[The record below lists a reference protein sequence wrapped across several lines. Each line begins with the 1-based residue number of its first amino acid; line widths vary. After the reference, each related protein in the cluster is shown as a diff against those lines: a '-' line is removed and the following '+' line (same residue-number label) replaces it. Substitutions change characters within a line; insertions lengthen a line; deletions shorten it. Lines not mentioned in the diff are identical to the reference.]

1 MGEKVG
7 PAIIS
12 HDMGY
17 MLSPVSCISSPPL
30 IFMRLL
36 CKESG
41 HAEKAGL
48 GHPICWVCSK
58 HSLSRLYSSLIF
70 QHVCVRINTYL
81 NFYT

>member
-7 PAIIS
+7 PVIIS
-12 HDMGY
+12 HNMGY

-30 IFMRLL
+30 MRLL

-48 GHPICWVCSK
+48 GHPIFWVCSK
-58 HSLSRLYSSLIF
+58 QFKSYSSLIF
-70 QHVCVRINTYL
+70 QHV
-81 NFYT
+81 

>member
-12 HDMGY
+12 DDMGY

-41 HAEKAGL
+41 RAEKAGL
-48 GHPICWVCSK
+48 QFFVVLSK
-58 HSLSRLYSSLIF
+58 HSLSHLYSSLIF
-70 QHVCVRINTYL
+70 
-81 NFYT
+81 

>member
-41 HAEKAGL
+41 RAEKAGL
-48 GHPICWVCSK
+48 GHPI
-58 HSLSRLYSSLIF
+58 F
-70 QHVCVRINTYL
+70 
-81 NFYT
+81 